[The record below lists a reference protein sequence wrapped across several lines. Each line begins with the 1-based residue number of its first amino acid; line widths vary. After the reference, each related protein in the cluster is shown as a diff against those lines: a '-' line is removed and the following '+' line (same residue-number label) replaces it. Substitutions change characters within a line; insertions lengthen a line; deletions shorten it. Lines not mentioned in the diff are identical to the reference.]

1 MTIHGFQKTTLL
13 DFPGKVAATVFTAGC
28 NLRCPFC
35 HNALLVTEIDPQS
48 ALDSEELLAYFDKRR
63 GILDGVCVSGG
74 EPLLQPDV
82 FDFMR
87 RIRDMGLAIKLDTNG
102 AYPDRLCQAVEEGLV
117 DYVAMDIKNSRAK
130 YPLTVGIPTFDVR
143 PIEESVA
150 YLMSDAVDY
159 EFRTTV
165 VAEFHTLQDMEEIGG
180 WIAGAKR
187 YFLQNFVDSDHL
199 IDPNVH
205 GVDESSMKALQRI
218 ASKYVK
224 KVELRGI

>member
-13 DFPGKVAATVFTAGC
+13 DFPGKVASTVFTAGC

-35 HNALLVTEIDPQS
+35 HNALLVTEIDPAA
-48 ALDSEELLAYFDKRR
+48 ALDTEELLAYFEKRR

-74 EPLLQPDV
+74 EPLLQQDV

-87 RIRDMGLAIKLDTNG
+87 RIRAMGLSVKLDTNG
-102 AYPDRLCQAVEEGLV
+102 AFPARLRQAVEEGLV

-130 YPLTVGIPTFDVR
+130 YPQTVGLPNFDIA

-150 YLMSDAVDY
+150 YLLSGVVDY

-165 VAEFHTLQDMEEIGG
+165 VAELHTLQDMEDIGG

-187 YFLQNFVDSDHL
+187 YYLQNFVESDHL
-199 IDPNVH
+199 INPDMH
-205 GVDESSMKALQRI
+205 GVDEASMKALQRI
-218 ASKYVK
+218 AAKYVE

>member
-13 DFPGKVAATVFTAGC
+13 DFPGKVASTVFTAGC

-35 HNALLVTEIDPQS
+35 HNALLVTDIDPKS
-48 ALDSEELLAYFDKRR
+48 ALDTEELLAYFEKRR
-63 GILDGVCVSGG
+63 GVLDGVCITGG
-74 EPLLQPDV
+74 EPLLHADTI
-82 FDFMR
+82 DFMR
-87 RIRDMGLAIKLDTNG
+87 RIREMGLLVKLDTNG
-102 AYPDRLCQAVEEGLV
+102 SYPDRLRRVVEEGVV

-130 YPLTVGIPTFDVR
+130 YPLTVGIPDFDIAPV
-143 PIEESVA
+143 EESVK
-150 YLMSDAVDY
+150 YLLSDAVDY

-165 VAEFHTLQDMEEIGG
+165 VAEFHTLQDMEEIGE

-187 YFLQNFVDSDHL
+187 YFLQNFVASDHL
-199 IDPNVH
+199 IDPNMH
-205 GVDESSMKALQRI
+205 GVDAASMKALQRI